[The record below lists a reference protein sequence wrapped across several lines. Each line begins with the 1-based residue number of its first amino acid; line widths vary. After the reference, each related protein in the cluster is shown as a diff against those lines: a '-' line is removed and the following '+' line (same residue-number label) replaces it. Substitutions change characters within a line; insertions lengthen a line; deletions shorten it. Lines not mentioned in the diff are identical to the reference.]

1 MLNAKRKTEIYFAF
15 KHVIKMLKKHNKCNT
30 KDKHFRFFF
39 SVFFVTLFFCCHLN
53 TFTVVFSAFLSV
65 LCRSCNGHNLTMAFN
80 PFCCFLCLRL
90 TLRLRLLILS
100 FSTLYMWLSFLVFIS
115 LLLLLTSS
123 SLPTFISFL
132 FFFSSSTT
140 SSSVIR
146 FVFSKVC
153 FFVVKLNVLHFAS

>member
-39 SVFFVTLFFCCHLN
+39 SVFFVTLLFLLPFKYIYSCFFC
-53 TFTVVFSAFLSV
+53 FLSV

-100 FSTLYMWLSFLVFIS
+100 FSTLYMWLSFLLFYLIVAIVNVIVTTNIYFVFI
-115 LLLLLTSS
+115 
-123 SLPTFISFL
+123 I
-132 FFFSSSTT
+132 FFF
-140 SSSVIR
+140 
-146 FVFSKVC
+146 FYY
-153 FFVVKLNVLHFAS
+153 FVVCHSLCIL